1 MGSGKHLRFKKLKYQ
16 IDQFE
21 QKLNKEQRETDRL
34 IRDKTLTIV
43 SGKAGSGKTLVA
55 CFTALKKFAYRK
67 IDKIV
72 ITRPTVSTEDNG
84 FLPGDINEKLDPWMA
99 PIYSCIETILK
110 PINPHNG
117 GNTNELFEQL
127 MSENVIEI
135 VPLTYMRGRTFT
147 NSSVIVDECQ
157 NLTMEQSMMCIS
169 RIGVY
174 SNMVMCGDIAQV
186 DLRYKKDS
194 GMVFL
199 SNLDLRSEI
208 GSIELKENHRHVVVD
223 QILEEYEKFKK
234 RTEDTDGKVLYM
246 NTKDS
251 KAI

>member
-1 MGSGKHLRFKKLKYQ
+1 MGSKKLRFKKLKYQ
-16 IDQFE
+16 LDQFE
-21 QKLNKEQRETDRL
+21 QKLNKEQRKTDRL
-34 IRDKTLTIV
+34 IDDKTLTIV
-43 SGKAGSGKTLVA
+43 SGKAGSGKTLIA
-55 CFTALKKFAYRK
+55 CYTALRKFAYRK
-67 IDKIV
+67 IDNIV

-84 FLPGDINEKLDPWMA
+84 FLPGGIDDKLDPWMS
-99 PIYSCIETILK
+99 PIYGCLRTILK
-110 PINPHNG
+110 PTNPHHG
-117 GNTNELFEQL
+117 GNTNELFDKL
-127 MSENVIEI
+127 MAENVIEI

-147 NSSVIVDECQ
+147 DSCVIVDECQ

-169 RIGVY
+169 RIGIH
-174 SNMVMCGDIAQV
+174 SKMVMCGDIAQV

-223 QILEEYEKFKK
+223 QILEEYDKFKD
-234 RTEDTDGKVLYM
+234 RTKDKDGKVLYM
-246 NTKDS
+246 NTKDK